1 MKSIHNYKKH
11 DLPKDSFIQGWYI
24 PEETS
29 DGLVKHF
36 NKNRD
41 KAKPGASLYEGALST
56 DKTIK
61 DSLDLSLGNNNFD
74 AGIFEYRM
82 HLQEILN
89 LYVKEYPEVERLD
102 KFNVEDVNLQ
112 WYPGKGGFKTW
123 HYERGTKG
131 NMNRVLVFMTYL
143 NDVENGGTHFK
154 YQDITTPA
162 IKGLTVI
169 WPPDWTHTHK
179 GQISDNKKIIA
190 TGWFTLI

>member
-11 DLPKDSFIQGWYI
+11 DLPKDSFIQGWYM
-24 PEETS
+24 PKETC

-36 NKNRD
+36 NKNKN

-61 DSLDLSLGNNNFD
+61 DSIDLSLGNNNFNP
-74 AGIFEYRM
+74 GIFEYRM

>member
-1 MKSIHNYKKH
+1 MKIYRQNNPKRTGKKLKLFTG
-11 DLPKDSFIQGWYI
+11 DNNNMWKF
-24 PEETS
+24 
-29 DGLVKHF
+29 
-36 NKNRD
+36 
-41 KAKPGASLYEGALST
+41 T

-61 DSLDLSLGNNNFD
+61 DSLDLSLGNNNFNP
-74 AGIFEYRM
+74 GIFEYRM

-131 NMNRVLVFMTYL
+131 YMNRVLVFMTYL

-179 GQISDNKKIIA
+179 GQISDDKKIIA
-190 TGWFTLI
+190 TGWFTLIWVLRKTNTQLFAMQ

>member
-11 DLPKDSFIQGWYI
+11 DLPKDSFIQGWYM
-24 PEETS
+24 PEETC

-36 NKNRD
+36 NKNKN

-61 DSLDLSLGNNNFD
+61 DSIDLSLGNNNFNP
-74 AGIFEYRM
+74 GIFEYRM

>member
-24 PEETS
+24 PEETC

-61 DSLDLSLGNNNFD
+61 DSLDLSLGNNNFNP
-74 AGIFEYRM
+74 GIFEYRM

-190 TGWFTLI
+190 T

>member
-11 DLPKDSFIQGWYI
+11 DLPKDSFIQGWYM
-24 PEETS
+24 PEETC

-36 NKNRD
+36 NKNKN

-61 DSLDLSLGNNNFD
+61 DSIDLSLGNNNFNP
-74 AGIFEYRM
+74 GIFEYRM

-190 TGWFTLI
+190 TGWFALI

>member
-11 DLPKDSFIQGWYI
+11 DLPKDSFIQGWYM
-24 PEETS
+24 PEETC

-82 HLQEILN
+82 HLPEILN

-162 IKGLTVI
+162 IKGLTVM

>member
-1 MKSIHNYKKH
+1 
-11 DLPKDSFIQGWYI
+11 
-24 PEETS
+24 
-29 DGLVKHF
+29 
-36 NKNRD
+36 
-41 KAKPGASLYEGALST
+41 
-56 DKTIK
+56 
-61 DSLDLSLGNNNFD
+61 
-74 AGIFEYRM
+74 M

-179 GQISDNKKIIA
+179 GQISDDKKIIA

>member
-24 PEETS
+24 PEETC

-61 DSLDLSLGNNNFD
+61 DSLDLSLGNNNFNP
-74 AGIFEYRM
+74 GIFEYRM

-143 NDVENGGTHFK
+143 NNVENGGTYFK

>member
-24 PEETS
+24 PEETC

-36 NKNRD
+36 NKNRN

-61 DSLDLSLGNNNFD
+61 DSIDLSLGNNNFNP
-74 AGIFEYRM
+74 GIFEYRM